1 MSVLRI
7 YFSGLWHDS
16 TSPCPWALC
25 DEQGALLRSGVSTIA
40 DLPKGHECIAIVAAD
55 RVLNIAVTLPPGG
68 RRRWQAVLPFVAEEF
83 TLTDPEDNH
92 VVPGQALADGRRMLA
107 VIDKSWLTRILDAAR
122 NANLSLRRML
132 AESLL
137 PPLAADS
144 WTLVWDGNSGFVKTG
159 AANGMA
165 LDAGD
170 GNTSPLA
177 LRLSLDAA
185 PQLPKKIEL
194 RFTQD
199 VLTEQRNMPHWP
211 DLQMPLVAGTDWDW
225 RRAVIAEDALNLLW
239 GSFAPRAKIQEW
251 WPKLRPA
258 GFLLLALLAVEIVG
272 SNIEWAMLAGEQR
285 LLAKDMQRTFR
296 QTFGEAVT
304 LVNAPL
310 QMQRSLAELRHAA
323 GLPDTGDFLPLLDLA
338 SSTLAR
344 LPAGG
349 VVGIHYEAG
358 RLDIDVRLAS
368 RADFAAL
375 KQNMQHGGLGVRL
388 GEIRDLGNAVEAR
401 LTLLPEG
408 MP

>member
-7 YFSGLWHDS
+7 YFSSQWCDS
-16 TSPCPWALC
+16 TSSCPWALC
-25 DEQGALLRSGVSTIA
+25 DEQGALLQSGVSAIA
-40 DLPKGHECIAIVAAD
+40 ALPKGHECIAIVAAD

-92 VVPGQALADGRRMLA
+92 VVPGLALADGRRMLA

-144 WTLVWDGNSGFVKTG
+144 WTLVWDGSSGFVKTG
-159 AANGMA
+159 AASGMA

-170 GNTSPLA
+170 GSTSPLA

-194 RFTQD
+194 RFTLD

-211 DLQMPLVAGTDWDW
+211 DLQMPLVGGTDWDW

-239 GSFAPRAKIQEW
+239 GNFAPRAKIQEW

-258 GFLLLALLAVEIVG
+258 GLLLLALLAVEMVG

-285 LLAKDMQRTFR
+285 LLAKDIQRTFR

-310 QMQRSLAELRHAA
+310 QMQRSLAELRHVA

-338 SSTLAR
+338 SSALAR
-344 LPAGG
+344 LPAGSVAG
-349 VVGIHYEAG
+349 MHYEAG
-358 RLDIDVRLAS
+358 RLDIDVRLAN
-368 RADFAAL
+368 RADFSAL
-375 KQNMQHGGLGVRL
+375 KQSMQRSGLGVRI

-408 MP
+408 IL